1 MKLLTFVMRH
11 LKNESIPQ
19 PLTHQFRKP
28 RIMAQDLGQAT
39 QVKFEGIAFEQFNFG
54 AASWGLPHWAP
65 GFMRLANC
73 PWPRP

>member
-39 QVKFEGIAFEQFNFG
+39 QVKFEGIAFEQFNFDN
-54 AASWGLPHWAP
+54 ASS
-65 GFMRLANC
+65 MVVD
-73 PWPRP
+73 

>member
-1 MKLLTFVMRH
+1 VAVDPNAMKLLTFVMRH

-39 QVKFEGIAFEQFNFG
+39 QVKFDEAAELWRARKIGDKYEFNCG
-54 AASWGLPHWAP
+54 SE
-65 GFMRLANC
+65 
-73 PWPRP
+73 